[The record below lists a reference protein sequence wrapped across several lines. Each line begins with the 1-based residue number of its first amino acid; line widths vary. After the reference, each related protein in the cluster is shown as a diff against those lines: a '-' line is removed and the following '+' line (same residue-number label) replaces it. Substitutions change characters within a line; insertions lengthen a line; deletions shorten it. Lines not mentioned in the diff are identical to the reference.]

1 MRPGRG
7 FAAVALVFGAVAL
20 ATCIYPTER
29 DAAVHVSI
37 TPIHILLRGGEAV
50 ATARAWQV
58 LSATDSQPIPNVKFV
73 WVSSNPLVAS
83 VNNEGRIVGVRSG
96 TTIITAA
103 ATNFDLQANAG
114 RDTLRVSAALEI
126 DSVRPKVVR
135 YGERLKIYGVGVDSI
150 LEAALGGPPAGTS
163 LIRVPFIDVDY
174 PNGTSNTQYWV
185 PPPALT
191 DSLFF
196 LGIFNGSGVFGFVH
210 DTTKVVEHDLYDPNA
225 TSPAALNIDG
235 PGPFPTQLPALLF
248 LNPALAF
255 EALPRG
261 VLQGADWFRFSQPT
275 HGGRNLTFIIESP
288 QLAGTFSTFFSD
300 SLGWNSTKG
309 YFIGQNSWTFGPGSH
324 ACHGLGFSPSEARA
338 ESTIVAFKGLPL
350 TSLDAIAVYT
360 QPGRYGLTVD
370 TGYVSEL
377 PADKHEDDNSC
388 NAADLQLPYATVPFR
403 DTLAI
408 ENPHDIDWLRF
419 TAPNPAPLF
428 GVEFRLHAI
437 AGASLA
443 RDSLKA
449 LDLYVIKVPAPGDAA
464 LTIVRADTALAPL
477 KDHDFILTT
486 LTPSANYYA
495 VVLDFSGVTTYYE
508 ICVQAAPSALPGGPS
523 CPGTAPFPAPRAAAP
538 IAGASTYQAAP
549 PLRIRQ
555 QPRRARLPARTP
567 SLNPARP

>member
-7 FAAVALVFGAVAL
+7 FAAVALVFSAVAL
-20 ATCIYPTER
+20 ATCVYPTER

-96 TTIITAA
+96 TTTITAA
-103 ATNFDLQANAG
+103 ASNFDLQAKAG

-126 DSVRPKVVR
+126 DSVRPKIAK
-135 YGERLKIYGVGVDSI
+135 YGERLRIYGVGVDSI
-150 LEAALGGPPAGTS
+150 LEAQLAGTN
-163 LIRVPFIDVDY
+163 LIRVPFVDVDY

-185 PPPALT
+185 PPPAFT

-210 DTTKVVEHDLYDPNA
+210 ESTQVVEHDLYDPNQIN
-225 TSPAALNIDG
+225 PAALNIDG
-235 PGPFPTQLPALLF
+235 PGPFPMQLPALLF

-261 VLQGADWFRFSQPT
+261 VLQAADWFRFSQPT
-275 HGGRNLTFIIESP
+275 HAGRNLTFIIESP

-309 YFIGQNSWTFGPGSH
+309 YFIGHDSWTFGPGSH

-388 NAADLQLPYATVPFR
+388 NAADLRGNRPFPFR

-419 TAPNPAPLF
+419 TAPNPPLLY
-428 GVEFRLHAI
+428 GVEFRLHAS

-486 LTPSANYYA
+486 LTPGADYYA

-508 ICVQAAPSALPGGPS
+508 ICVQVALTSGGP
-523 CPGTAPFPAPRAAAP
+523 CPGTVPFPAPRAAAP
-538 IAGASTYQAAP
+538 VTGVLGYQAAP
-549 PLRIRQ
+549 PLRVKQ
-555 QPRRARLPARTP
+555 QLRRGRRPARAP
-567 SLNPARP
+567 SLNPGRP

>member
-20 ATCIYPTER
+20 ATCFYPTER

-96 TTIITAA
+96 TTTITAA
-103 ATNFDLQANAG
+103 ASNFDLQAKAG

-126 DSVRPKVVR
+126 DSVRPKIAK
-135 YGERLKIYGVGVDSI
+135 YGERLRIYGVGVDSI
-150 LEAALGGPPAGTS
+150 LEAQLAGTN
-163 LIRVPFIDVDY
+163 LIRVPFVDVDY

-185 PPPALT
+185 PPPAFT

-210 DTTKVVEHDLYDPNA
+210 ESTQVVEHDLYDPNQIN
-225 TSPAALNIDG
+225 PAALNIDG
-235 PGPFPTQLPALLF
+235 PGPFPMQLPALLF

-261 VLQGADWFRFSQPT
+261 ATQGADWFRFGQSAANS
-275 HGGRNLTFIIESP
+275 GRNLTFIVESP
-288 QLAGTFSTFFSD
+288 FLAGTFSTFFSD

-309 YFIGQNSWTFGPGSH
+309 YFIGQNSWTFGPRSH

-388 NAADLQLPYATVPFR
+388 NAADVRPKYAVPFR

-419 TAPNPAPLF
+419 TAPSTTF
-428 GVEFRLHAI
+428 GVEFRLHAV
-437 AGASLA
+437 AGASLS

-449 LDLYVIKVPAPGDAA
+449 LDLFVIKVPNRPADTA
-464 LTIVRADTALAPL
+464 LTIVKADTALAPL
-477 KDHDFILTT
+477 KDHDVVVSGLTAGT
-486 LTPSANYYA
+486 DYYA

-508 ICVQAAPSALPGGPS
+508 ICAQPAPSPLPSGGP
-523 CPGTAPFPAPRAAAP
+523 CPGTTPFPAPRAAAP
-538 IAGASTYQAAP
+538 IAGASIFQAAP
-549 PLRIRQ
+549 PLRIRR

-567 SLNPARP
+567 SLNPGRP